1 MRLGIATGKW
11 PDTCEIHGCGEG
23 PSDFLLSKNDDV
35 RMVCRRCAQEMM
47 AIGGWAFIS
56 VRNTVLLD
64 LPWVRRS
71 SSG

>member
-23 PSDFLLSKNDDV
+23 RPSDFLLSKDDDV

-56 VRNTVLLD
+56 VRKTALLD
-64 LPWVRRS
+64 EVRQTTLTL
-71 SSG
+71 